1 MGHNVFK
8 FGALYMGSKI
18 QPIPRTPKIK
28 GDIPKYDGKSTIA
41 IGPADKGKSIT
52 WIKPDSLNL
61 LIADRALLV
70 EASLEDLNKNG
81 FVTGKP
87 ILMNGQYFRCRLL
100 QVGEE
105 NNIPNEWDAALD
117 ETGEDDNLWH
127 WTKMFFWGADASTYD
142 ASDCEVRGYCSA
154 RFWSD
159 SNAEAQ
165 YPDVGFRPALEPLP
179 SDAPTLNINL
189 EGIDF
194 QLVSLPEGDGFCPIL
209 QPIQRDVFKDIPI
222 ESKVRMYTFLEGGV
236 PIHFGASIKDISKL
250 TLTDHYYGDEFLVSW
265 AISNGIAV
273 ASQSLKLQF

>member
-105 NNIPNEWDAALD
+105 NNVPNEWDAALD

-142 ASDCEVRGYCSA
+142 ASGHAVRGCGSA

-179 SDAPTLNINL
+179 SDTLTPNINL
-189 EGIDF
+189 DGVGF
-194 QLVSLPEGDGFCPIL
+194 YLGSLPGSDTFCPIL
-209 QPIQRDVFKDIPI
+209 QPTQENVFNDIPVGG
-222 ESKVRMYTFLEGGV
+222 KVKMYTFLKDGS
-236 PIHFGASIKDISKL
+236 PIHFGATIKDASKL
-250 TLTDHYYGDEFLVSW
+250 TLTDRYYGDEYLVSW
-265 AISNGIAV
+265 TISNGIAV
-273 ASQSLKLQF
+273 ANRPIKQ